1 MASLCIAKA
10 TTMTGHMRE
19 RTHHGLALMNQLS
32 RLPSLAPLA
41 SQGLHTSPTKAGHH
55 KEKPPHGLLSR
66 HTSLACW
73 LARASTRLHLR
84 PANLGRGHL
93 MVPSFGEQDL

>member
-19 RTHHGLALMNQLS
+19 RTHHRLALMNQPS

-41 SQGLHTSPTKAGHH
+41 SQGLHTSPRPSQGEATSWFLALVSKIYSLAYLANWD
-55 KEKPPHGLLSR
+55 KEGRPPHKD
-66 HTSLACW
+66 H
-73 LARASTRLHLR
+73 
-84 PANLGRGHL
+84 
-93 MVPSFGEQDL
+93 EQIFCS